1 MRFRKS
7 ISALVLCAA
16 GAGASLLGAGTALA
30 DVDKE
35 YGPYDSA
42 DKCAEAGV
50 EHRGDEGI
58 VGYQCEERSD
68 GFYLIAT
75 YR

>member
-16 GAGASLLGAGTALA
+16 GAGTAIISAGTALA

-35 YGPYDSA
+35 FGPYDSME
-42 DKCAEAGV
+42 KCGQAGV
-50 EHRGDEGI
+50 EHRDDEGI
-58 VGYQCEERSD
+58 VGYQCEKRSD